1 MDFRGTLLAP
11 GWAVVA
17 FCDVAA
23 PSEALLSA
31 ADRGP
36 ACPPADGSATC
47 LQSASYPSGMD
58 CLEAANLLLLQI
70 ILLMQDADFYAG
82 DLKDLNA
89 SSDPSGCQWLIFIVV
104 FPIMYVVF
112 SGNSVLS

>member
-1 MDFRGTLLAP
+1 M
-11 GWAVVA
+11 A
-17 FCDVAA
+17 FCDAA
-23 PSEALLSA
+23 ASSEALLSA

-36 ACPPADGSATC
+36 ACPPTDGSATC

-58 CLEAANLLLLQI
+58 CLEAANMLLLLI
-70 ILLMQDADFYAG
+70 ILLTQDANFYAG

-89 SSDPSGCQWLIFIVV
+89 SGDRSWCQRWIFIVV
-104 FPIMYVVF
+104 FPIVYVVF